1 MWDSTSIQFC
11 IHVIIGNP
19 LANGRPG
26 GSRLAGS
33 GDAPDDSLEFSL
45 EFNVIEWDSLFET
58 WKMLAFRFSN
68 QSQQFWMCKKKC
80 YRDWGRQTNAMSVD
94 VPWSYYGYFLA
105 SKLWPSKRSS
115 TPLGNVELGKWLN
128 IGQVNSWGNVC
139 NMFLNRILFQ
149 GHAYCSMLVDPP
161 NWKVWF
167 EVLETKKHENWMQ
180 EHLQIL
186 MISYRTWFCPKQG
199 TPKSTVVG
207 PFPCYIYIYL
217 SLSIPTPLLYIHYI
231 QPADADTGEA
241 VGAWCNRIIG
251 CQEKKYDSGYTMIYE
266 YMEK

>member
-1 MWDSTSIQFC
+1 MGGRAVRGWLAQVMHLTIHWNFHWNLMWLNG
-11 IHVIIGNP
+11 IHC
-19 LANGRPG
+19 LKPG
-26 GSRLAGS
+26 KCWLFDFQISPSNS
-33 GDAPDDSLEFSL
+33 GCA
-45 EFNVIEWDSLFET
+45 
-58 WKMLAFRFSN
+58 
-68 QSQQFWMCKKKC
+68 KKKC

-94 VPWSYYGYFLA
+94 VPWSYYGYSLA

-207 PFPCYIYIYL
+207 PFPCYIYI

>member
-1 MWDSTSIQFC
+1 
-11 IHVIIGNP
+11 
-19 LANGRPG
+19 
-26 GSRLAGS
+26 
-33 GDAPDDSLEFSL
+33 
-45 EFNVIEWDSLFET
+45 
-58 WKMLAFRFSN
+58 
-68 QSQQFWMCKKKC
+68 
-80 YRDWGRQTNAMSVD
+80 
-94 VPWSYYGYFLA
+94 
-105 SKLWPSKRSS
+105 
-115 TPLGNVELGKWLN
+115 
-128 IGQVNSWGNVC
+128 
-139 NMFLNRILFQ
+139 
-149 GHAYCSMLVDPP
+149 MLVDPP

-207 PFPCYIYIYL
+207 PFPCYIYI